1 MSNLRETIVAFL
13 DSASV
18 AVEPVFCK
26 ICGSPMEHRNSV
38 FFFGGRTWEV
48 RLPICPKCNP
58 ADISQDA

>member
-1 MSNLRETIVAFL
+1 MSNLHETIVAFL

-26 ICGSPMEHRNSV
+26 VCGSPVGHRKSMFV
-38 FFFGGRTWEV
+38 YGGRNWEV

-58 ADISQDA
+58 EDLSQDA